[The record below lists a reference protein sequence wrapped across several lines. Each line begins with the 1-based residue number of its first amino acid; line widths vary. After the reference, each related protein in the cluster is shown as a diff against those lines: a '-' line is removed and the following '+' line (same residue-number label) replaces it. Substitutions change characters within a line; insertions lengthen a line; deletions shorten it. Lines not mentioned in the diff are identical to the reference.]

1 MCTGWEESLSKRKG
15 FVLVAF
21 TLGLLLILGCVGLAY
36 DIGRMYIVKNES
48 QAFCDSAALSAA
60 WMLDGSTEGIDKAR
74 TAALATAK
82 RYNLGNTAFD
92 PNRITV
98 EFAQDPPAGWA
109 TNPAN
114 PAGYVMA
121 RVTTS
126 ADLPMMIIPVVTGR
140 FHATI
145 GASATAKQL
154 PLPGG
159 APNSIFPF
167 APMVLP
173 PGGGIP
179 PTQDDGATTHI
190 TADPFGM
197 VPAQYTE
204 DGKTVYQH
212 GGVYTLRGPGRIKDP
227 AEDMCPN
234 DATDLGA
241 AYRLESGQPD
251 RGYIWTSNSAKD
263 INDAILGNVTPPDG
277 SINIGDNIIDACDF
291 CKTNGVKESEVKAMR
306 DRVASDTDST
316 TRWYADYIAAI
327 NAGTGTYGNYQR
339 VVTVPIATGAC
350 GTTVDVN
357 GTPVTV
363 PCPNGYGPNTVTGFA
378 AFFLLPYEK
387 SNQGPYGLPGAY
399 YGSGGAPICAEYIG
413 PWNGGGGA
421 SAGGGVSNRI
431 AKLVQ

>member
-1 MCTGWEESLSKRKG
+1 MCTVWGRSLSKRRG

-48 QAFCDSAALSAA
+48 QTFCDSAALSAA
-60 WMLDGSTEGIDKAR
+60 WMLDGSTEGISNAR
-74 TAALATAK
+74 SAALATTK
-82 RYNLGNTAFD
+82 RYNLGNTTFG
-92 PNRITV
+92 PNNITV

-109 TNPAN
+109 ANPAN
-114 PAGYVMA
+114 PAGYVMV

-126 ADLPMMIIPVVTGR
+126 ADLPMMIMPVVTGR
-140 FHATI
+140 FNATI
-145 GASATAKQL
+145 GATAIAKQV

-167 APMVLP
+167 APLVIP
-173 PGGGIP
+173 PGAGTVP
-179 PTQDDGATTHI
+179 SASQQPD
-190 TADPFGM
+190 DPFGM

-204 DGKTVYQH
+204 DGRTVYQH
-212 GGVYTLRGPGRIKDP
+212 GGVYTLRGPARINDP
-227 AEDMCPN
+227 IEDMCPN
-234 DATDLGA
+234 DATTLGA

-251 RGYIWTSNSAKD
+251 RGYIWNSNSAKD

-277 SINIGDNIIDACDF
+277 SIDIGDNITDACDY
-291 CKTNGVKESEVKAMR
+291 CKVNGVKESEVKAMR

-327 NAGTGTYGNYQR
+327 NAGSGTYGNYQR

-350 GTTVDVN
+350 GTSVDIN
-357 GTPVTV
+357 GTPVSV
-363 PCPNGYGPNTVTGFA
+363 PCPSGYGPNTVTGFA

-387 SNQGPYGLPGAY
+387 SNKGPYGLPGAY